1 MSIRR
6 CVTVLAIAMLG
17 ALCAAPTAGAKTK
30 TVVAG
35 GPPPTANLAG
45 AAKFPS
51 ELDLNGFFRR
61 QITVNVGDS
70 VRWAFSHRVVHTV
83 TFLPPG
89 QSRPTL
95 ETPDPAHPY
104 TGFSD
109 AAGVPFWFNGQPSL
123 LIPPDH
129 AFPQGGT
136 STDGKTYKNSGLSA
150 PAFKPYKLTFTQT
163 GTFRYLCLVHPGMQ
177 GSVKVLPKGRAVP
190 SAHADAAARTAEYT
204 AAIKQGKQLAKFTP
218 AANAVVAGHDSGT
231 VSWFRFFPRNLTV
244 GVGQSVRFSVSSKS
258 EIHTVAFGA
267 GTPYFD
273 AIEKDLVMAQPQ
285 PTGPPRLQFS
295 PLIFLP
301 SDPALP
307 PYTGLNHGN
316 GFLNTGVLDTN
327 PSTPPPPSVD
337 VTFAAAG
344 TFRFECT
351 IHPGMQATIT
361 VT

>member
-1 MSIRR
+1 
-6 CVTVLAIAMLG
+6 
-17 ALCAAPTAGAKTK
+17 
-30 TVVAG
+30 
-35 GPPPTANLAG
+35 
-45 AAKFPS
+45 
-51 ELDLNGFFRR
+51 
-61 QITVNVGDS
+61 
-70 VRWAFSHRVVHTV
+70 
-83 TFLPPG
+83 
-89 QSRPTL
+89 
-95 ETPDPAHPY
+95 
-104 TGFSD
+104 
-109 AAGVPFWFNGQPSL
+109 
-123 LIPPDH
+123 
-129 AFPQGGT
+129 
-136 STDGKTYKNSGLSA
+136 
-150 PAFKPYKLTFTQT
+150 
-163 GTFRYLCLVHPGMQ
+163 MQ

-190 SAHADAAARTAEYT
+190 SAHADAAARTAEYA
-204 AAIKQGKQLAKFTP
+204 AAIKQAKQLAKFTP
-218 AANAVVAGHDSGT
+218 PANTFVAGHDSGS
-231 VSWFRFFPRNLTV
+231 VSWFRFFPRAQTV
-244 GVGQSVRFSVSSKS
+244 GVGQTVRFSVSSKS
-258 EIHTVAFGA
+258 EIHTVALGA

-327 PSTPPPPSVD
+327 PSTPPPASVD

>member
-1 MSIRR
+1 
-6 CVTVLAIAMLG
+6 
-17 ALCAAPTAGAKTK
+17 
-30 TVVAG
+30 
-35 GPPPTANLAG
+35 
-45 AAKFPS
+45 
-51 ELDLNGFFRR
+51 
-61 QITVNVGDS
+61 
-70 VRWAFSHRVVHTV
+70 
-83 TFLPPG
+83 
-89 QSRPTL
+89 
-95 ETPDPAHPY
+95 
-104 TGFSD
+104 
-109 AAGVPFWFNGQPSL
+109 

-129 AFPQGGT
+129 AFAQGGS
-136 STDGKTYKNSGLSA
+136 STNGKQYKNSGLSA
-150 PAFKPYKLTFTQT
+150 PAFHPYKLKFTKT
-163 GTFRYLCLVHPGMQ
+163 GTFRYLCLVHPGME

-190 SAHADAAARTAEYT
+190 SAHADAAARTAEY
-204 AAIKQGKQLAKFTP
+204 ALAIKRATQLAKFTP
-218 AANAVVAGHDSGT
+218 PANTFVAGHDSGT
-231 VSWFRFFPRNLTV
+231 VSWFRFFPRAQTV
-244 GVGQSVRFSVSSKS
+244 SVGQTVRFSVSSKS
-258 EIHTVAFGA
+258 EIHTVALGA

-285 PTGPPRLQFS
+285 PSGPPRLQFS